1 MKTSFAAIL
10 AAGCL
15 SLLAGSPSVSA
26 QPTEYPTRP
35 IRLITPFPPGGGT
48 DAVARIVGDKLAE
61 LLKQPV
67 VVENKGGAG
76 GSLGTEIAARAEPD
90 GYTLVLGSSATHA
103 VNPSLYSKLS
113 YDPIEDFA
121 PISTV
126 ATTPLLLMVN
136 ASTPANN
143 IAELIALSK
152 KSNESNS
159 LTYASAGVGS
169 AQHLGAELF
178 KSMAGATILHV
189 PYKGAGPAMVDLL
202 AGHVDMAFDTMPSAL
217 QQIKSDKL
225 KVLGVSSPAR
235 NATLPNVPVI
245 AETVPGYE
253 MVTWYG
259 LFAPAGTPPAIIKTL
274 NDAVK
279 RVLDSKG
286 VKEKFKTAGIE
297 PYWSSSADFAAL
309 LKREIPKWREVI
321 KQSGATID

>member
-1 MKTSFAAIL
+1 MKSNFAAIFM
-10 AAGCL
+10 AGCL
-15 SLLAGSPSVSA
+15 GLLAGFPGVSA
-26 QPTEYPTRP
+26 QAAEYPTRA

-76 GSLGTEIAARAEPD
+76 GSLGTELAARAAPD

-103 VNPSLYSKLS
+103 VNASLYPHLS
-113 YDPIEDFA
+113 YDPVADFA

-136 ASTPANN
+136 ASAPVNN
-143 IAELIALSK
+143 VAELIALSK
-152 KSNESNS
+152 TGNASNS

-178 KSMAGATILHV
+178 KSMTGTTLLHV

-217 QQIKSDKL
+217 SQIKSHKL
-225 KVLGVSSPAR
+225 KVLGISSPAR
-235 NATLPNVPVI
+235 NPILPDVPAI

-259 LFAPAGTPPAIIKTL
+259 IFAPARTPPAVIETL
-274 NDAVK
+274 NGAIK
-279 RVLDSKG
+279 RVLESSD
-286 VKEKFKTAGIE
+286 VKEKFKTAGVE
-297 PYWSSSADFAAL
+297 PYWSSPADFAAL
-309 LKREIPKWREVI
+309 LQREIPKWRKVI
-321 KQSGATID
+321 QQSGAKVD